1 MITKEVAREMF
12 RKIEFFKNSGKI
24 LDFVLGEYDN

>member
-1 MITKEVAREMF
+1 MITKEVAR
-12 RKIEFFKNSGKI
+12 KFFVKLVSSKFLAKI

>member
-1 MITKEVAREMF
+1 MIIMEVAQQIF
-12 RKIEFFKNSGKI
+12 LKIEFFKNSGKI